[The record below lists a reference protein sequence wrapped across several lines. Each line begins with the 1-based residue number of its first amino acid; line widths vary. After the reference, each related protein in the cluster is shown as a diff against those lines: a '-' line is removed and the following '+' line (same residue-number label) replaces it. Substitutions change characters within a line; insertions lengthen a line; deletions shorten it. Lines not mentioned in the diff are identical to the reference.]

1 MSQPYQIEELSALVE
16 ASAKAGDEGK
26 QHHCQHRTDCMK
38 MIELVLDGEA
48 TPEQFEHIR
57 KNIGK
62 CLPCEHGFALEK
74 SIKDALLLRLERK
87 DVPPTL
93 LESIRT
99 RVAKL

>member
-1 MSQPYQIEELSALVE
+1 MSQPYQIEELSALVN

-26 QHHCQHRTDCMK
+26 RHHCQHRADCMK
-38 MIELVLDGEA
+38 MIESVLDGEA
-48 TPEQFEHIR
+48 STEEFEHIR
-57 KNIGK
+57 QNIGK
-62 CLPCEHGFALEK
+62 CLPCEHGYALEK

-99 RVAKL
+99 RVSSL